1 MNQLTLTAMK
11 LDQRIEIITMLH
23 KMTIQFPQLHSRR
36 IKLNPISRV
45 VVELAT
51 MTEPLS
57 NFIKRVYL

>member
-23 KMTIQFPQLHSRR
+23 KITIQFPQLRSRR

-45 VVELAT
+45 MVELAT
-51 MTEPLS
+51 SHDGTI
-57 NFIKRVYL
+57 IKFY